1 MVAVK
6 LARIDDKTPEIF
18 ASVQGEGPSAGQPAT
33 FVRFATCNLHCW
45 WCDTPYTWHFIGSEF
60 AHRDTDQGG
69 APYDPAKEICI
80 SDTKAII
87 AAVKK
92 LSPRRVI
99 FTGGEPLLQQGAIA
113 DVIDGLLA
121 LDPSFVFDVETNGT
135 LLPDPVLIEKIDQ
148 INISPKLASS
158 RNELDKRQRPEAL
171 TYLAGQ
177 PHTYFKFV
185 LSHKDELAE
194 VDALIRAFAIPAART
209 YFMPEGT
216 SAAALND
223 KADWLIDACVARRIN
238 YSDRLHIRLF
248 GDTRGT

>member
-6 LARIDDKTPEIF
+6 LARIDAETPEIF

-33 FVRFATCNLHCW
+33 FVRFSTCNLHCW
-45 WCDTPYTWHFIGSEF
+45 WCDTPYTWNFIGSDF
-60 AHRDTDQGG
+60 AHRDLEEGG
-69 APYDPAKEICI
+69 KRFDPKAEIAL
-80 SDTKAII
+80 SDTKSII

-92 LSPRRVI
+92 LRPRRVI

-113 DVIDGLLA
+113 DAIDGLRS
-121 LDPSFVFDVETNGT
+121 LDPSFVFEVETNGT
-135 LLPDPVLIEKIDQ
+135 LLPDPVLVTKIDQ
-148 INISPKLASS
+148 INVSPKLDSS
-158 RNELDKRQRPEAL
+158 KNELEKRQRPEAL

-177 PHTYFKFV
+177 PHTFFKFV
-185 LSHKDELAE
+185 LSHEGELAE
-194 VDALIRAFAIPAART
+194 VDALMRAFAIPAART

-223 KADWLIDACVARRIN
+223 KADWLIDACVARRVN